1 MRTVLMLL
9 GFLVLASILTGSALF
24 VFRSR
29 GQEGRDIVILATTT
43 SVQDSGLLDVLVPLF
58 EERTGYLV
66 KPVAVGTGAA
76 LAMAERGEADVVL
89 VHAPDAERE
98 FMAQG
103 YGSERLLVMHNDFV
117 IVGPPDDPAGIRG
130 LRSAVDA
137 LRKIASVQAIWISR
151 DDGSGTDQLEKRL
164 WREAGL
170 SPKGAPW
177 YITSGQGMGATLTLA
192 DQKRG
197 YTLSD
202 RGTFLAYRGRVELD
216 VLVEGDPM
224 LLNLYHVITVNPA
237 RFPERQ
243 INVEGG
249 RAFAQFLLSPEAQRV
264 IAEFGREQFGQPLFV
279 PDAGKTEE
287 QLGR

>member
-58 EERTGYLV
+58 EERTGYRV